1 MSRKQR
7 KKEKAM
13 LVETIYGINQ
23 KMSDFSATLT
33 DIKNLSDEAM
43 SSRRRQ
49 IDGLKTICKTAW
61 GISAFARNNLAAIA
75 GDRTSAESLC
85 RRLDYLMKLIC
96 EILNADGVSII
107 APQKCEEVSLINHR
121 VVAQDE
127 PGVGDVAGTI
137 SQCWEIGFIQ
147 EGAVLPAEVTVFKS
161 THNK

>member
-1 MSRKQR
+1 
-7 KKEKAM
+7 M

-33 DIKNLSDEAM
+33 DIKTAM

-49 IDGLKTICKTAW
+49 IDGLKAVCKIAW
-61 GISAFARNNLAAIA
+61 GISTFARQNRSTVS
-75 GDRTSAESLC
+75 GDRTSADSLC
-85 RRLDYLMKLIC
+85 RRLDYLMKSIC
-96 EILNADGVSII
+96 ELLNANGVSII
-107 APQKCEEVSLINHR
+107 MPQKCEEVSLINHR

-147 EGAVLPAEVTVFKS
+147 DGAVWPAEVTVFKS
-161 THNK
+161 TQNK